1 MKRLLENEL
10 IFGRLMDIAEP
21 HLVER
26 YNRALSSFGLP
37 QTSLTEFS
45 IDMTGFSPQ
54 IAEALGD
61 PLYLDPNAVNR
72 RFIILS
78 PAQENL
84 PVVHTSFSNTAAL
97 MHQFF
102 QENKRAIH
110 AVTIRDV
117 LYGEIEEDVLK
128 VEDIEDLLSINE
140 VKFKVLSA
148 DDMLGKSDELAA
160 LSDRLMTVPTAWRDD
175 DMLNRMVA
183 LAQQTGD
190 IRKNA
195 LVPDKVVFRHQAFWA
210 GHFGGVFVFVDEKST
225 TVISD
230 PAAPGFRRSRPWQ
243 VSYIALDDHK
253 RIYSFLADTGRIET
267 PQRKW
272 IEKSGYLDHRSDMSL
287 RWLIGRHEPETD
299 LLEVD
304 SIWLQTWVHRN
315 ADLVRRDGTYPF
327 LQTAR
332 RHITGHGE
340 MAMDD
345 VAADDRFLLIRADP
359 GHPDRWLTN
368 QLISRLVPAD
378 FVSRF
383 VFDKQGFYEH
393 YETFDDTFR
402 SFVVATLA
410 EMYLPDKKAL
420 RRRLYGFR
428 ED

>member
-1 MKRLLENEL
+1 MKRLIENDL
-10 IFGRLMDIAEP
+10 IYGRLMEIAEP
-21 HLVER
+21 HLVAR
-26 YNRALSSFGLP
+26 YNRALAGFGLP
-37 QTSLTEFS
+37 ETALSEFS

-54 IAEALGD
+54 IAEELGD
-61 PLYLDPNAVNR
+61 PMYLDPNAVNR
-72 RFIILS
+72 RFIIMS
-78 PAQENL
+78 PAQEQL
-84 PVVHTSFSNTAAL
+84 PVVHTSFSNTASL

-102 QENKRAIH
+102 KANKRAIH

-140 VKFKVLSA
+140 VKFSVLSA
-148 DDMLGKSDELAA
+148 DNMLGKSDELAG
-160 LSDRLMTVPTAWRDD
+160 LSDRLMTVPNAWRDD

-183 LAQQTGD
+183 LAGETGD

-210 GHFGGVFVFVDEKST
+210 GHFGGVFVFVDDKAT

-253 RIYSFLADTGRIET
+253 RIYSFLSDTGRIET
-267 PQRKW
+267 PRRNW
-272 IEKSGYLDHRSDMSL
+272 IEKSGYLEHRSDMSV
-287 RWLIGRHEPETD
+287 RSLIDRHQPDTD
-299 LLEVD
+299 LNVVD
-304 SIWLQTWVHRN
+304 SIWLQTWIHRN
-315 ADLVRRDGTYPF
+315 ADLVRRDGIYPF
-327 LQTAR
+327 LQAAR
-332 RHITGHGE
+332 RQIAGSGE
-340 MAMDD
+340 MAMDEI
-345 VAADDRFLLIRADP
+345 AARNRFLLIRAKPD
-359 GHPDRWLTN
+359 HSDRWLTN

-393 YETFDDTFR
+393 YETFGESFR

-410 EMYLPDKKAL
+410 DTYLPDKRAF
-420 RRRLYGFR
+420 RRRLYGFE

>member
-1 MKRLLENEL
+1 MKRLLENDL

-21 HLVER
+21 HLVAR
-26 YNRALSSFGLP
+26 YNRALDAFGLSE
-37 QTSLTEFS
+37 TGLSHFS

-54 IAEALGD
+54 IAEELGD

-78 PAQENL
+78 PAQEQL
-84 PVVHTSFSNTAAL
+84 PVVHTSFSNTASL

-140 VKFKVLSA
+140 VKFRVMSA

-160 LSDRLMTVPTAWRDD
+160 LSDRLMTVPNAWLDD

-210 GHFGGVFVFVDEKST
+210 GHFGGVFVFVDEKAT

-253 RIYSFLADTGRIET
+253 RIYAFLADTGRIET
-267 PQRKW
+267 PQQSW

-299 LLEVD
+299 LSHVD

-315 ADLVRRDGTYPF
+315 ADLVRSDGTYPF
-327 LQTAR
+327 LQSAR
-332 RHITGHGE
+332 RQIAGQGE
-340 MAMDD
+340 IAMDEI
-345 VAADDRFLLIRADP
+345 AARNRFLLIRAEP
-359 GHPDRWLTN
+359 AHPDRWLTN

-383 VFDKQGFYEH
+383 VFDKPGFYQH
-393 YETFDDTFR
+393 YESFGDSFR

-410 EMYLPDKKAL
+410 DIYLPDKKAL

>member
-1 MKRLLENEL
+1 MKRLLEKDL
-10 IFGRLMDIAEP
+10 IFGRLMEIAET
-21 HLVER
+21 HLVAR
-26 YNRALSSFGLP
+26 YNKALSAFGLP
-37 QTSLTEFS
+37 ETTLSQFS

-54 IAEALGD
+54 IAEELGD

-78 PAQENL
+78 PAQEQL
-84 PVVHTSFSNTAAL
+84 PVVHTSFSNTASL

-128 VEDIEDLLSINE
+128 VEHIEDLLSINE
-140 VKFKVLSA
+140 VKFRVMSA

-160 LSDRLMTVPTAWRDD
+160 LSDRLMTVPNAWLDD

-210 GHFGGVFVFVDEKST
+210 GHFGGVFVFVDEKAT

-243 VSYIALDDHK
+243 VSYIALDDYK
-253 RIYSFLADTGRIET
+253 RIYAFLADTGRIET

-287 RWLIGRHEPETD
+287 QWLIGRHEPETD
-299 LLEVD
+299 LSQVD

-327 LQTAR
+327 LQAAR
-332 RHITGHGE
+332 RQIAGQDDI
-340 MAMDD
+340 AMDEI
-345 VAADDRFLLIRADP
+345 AARNRFLLIRADP

-383 VFDKQGFYEH
+383 VFDKPGFYEH
-393 YETFDDTFR
+393 YETFGDSFR
-402 SFVVATLA
+402 SFVVATLTD
-410 EMYLPDKKAL
+410 MYLPDKKAL

>member
-1 MKRLLENEL
+1 MKRLLENDL
-10 IFGRLMDIAEP
+10 IFGRLMEIAEP

-26 YNRALSSFGLP
+26 YNRALSAFGLP
-37 QTSLTEFS
+37 ETALPQFS

-54 IAEALGD
+54 IAEELGD

-78 PAQENL
+78 PAQEQM
-84 PVVHTSFSNTAAL
+84 PVVHTSFSNTASL

-140 VKFKVLSA
+140 VKFRVMSA

-160 LSDRLMTVPTAWRDD
+160 LSDRLMTVPNAWLDD

-210 GHFGGVFVFVDEKST
+210 GHFGGVFVFVDEKAT

-243 VSYIALDDHK
+243 VSYISLDDHK
-253 RIYSFLADTGRIET
+253 RIYAFLADTGRIET
-267 PQRKW
+267 PRQTW
-272 IEKSGYLDHRSDMSL
+272 IEKSGYLDHRSDMLL

-299 LLEVD
+299 LARVD

-327 LQTAR
+327 LQSAR
-332 RHITGHGE
+332 RQITGHGE
-340 MAMDD
+340 IAMEE
-345 VAADDRFLLIRADP
+345 VAARNRFLLIRADP

-368 QLISRLVPAD
+368 QLISRMVPAD

-383 VFDKQGFYEH
+383 VFDKPGFYEH
-393 YETFDDTFR
+393 YETFGDSFR

-410 EMYLPDKKAL
+410 DIYLPDKKAL